1 MQWTTAC
8 PDWEQRIIERRTL
21 VPFAP
26 LFPSEAEQ
34 ALAVFKS
41 LHMVGVP
48 RPDGQPGWAT
58 FGEACD
64 QFVFDFVAT
73 IFGAY
78 DAKRG
83 QRLISEFLLLI
94 SKKNGKSTI
103 AAGIMLTALIR
114 NWRDLA
120 ELSILAPT
128 QKIANNSFRPAAAM
142 VRADPKLSELLQV
155 VAHERLIRHRVTRAE
170 LKVIAAD
177 SNTVGGSQAGFV
189 LVDELWLFG
198 KRANAGDMLE
208 EATGGLASRPEGF
221 VVYLSTH
228 SNEAPAG
235 VFKEKLEYFR
245 DVRDGVIDDPHSFG
259 MLFEWPHAL
268 LEEQAYLKPENFYV
282 TNPSLGKS
290 VTTEFIHRKIRKSS
304 SGEAEVD
311 EDSGEAETLQV
322 VLAKYLNVEIGLKMR
337 RDRWRGADNWEAAGD
352 RSLTLEALLS
362 RCEVVVV
369 GIDGGGLDDLFGLC
383 VAGRERGTKR
393 WLYWF
398 RAWAWPEVLKRR
410 KSEAPKMKDFIADGD
425 LILCGHNGGP
435 PIGAW
440 DDQNADEDLASTAI
454 DADDFDGPA
463 TQLIEQDVADIVAII
478 AQVQDSGLLP
488 DKGAVGLDPQG
499 VGALVDALAEIGLVH
514 PQVVAIGQGFRL
526 SSAVWSMER
535 KLKMNMAVHD
545 GSRLMVWCVGN
556 AKAEQKGNAVVIT
569 KETAGKAKIDP
580 LIAGFNATKLLEA
593 NPEAIGLSVYEE
605 RGLIEIDLDLI

>member
-1 MQWTTAC
+1 MRWSTAC
-8 PDWEQRIIERRTL
+8 TDWEQRIVERRSL
-21 VPFAP
+21 VPFAA
-26 LFPSEAEQ
+26 LFPSEAES
-34 ALAVFKS
+34 ALDVFKS
-41 LHMVGVP
+41 LRMVGVP
-48 RPDGQPGWAT
+48 RSDGQAGWAT

-64 QFVFDFVAT
+64 PFVFDFVAA

-83 QRLISEFLLLI
+83 ERLISEFLLLI

-103 AAGIMLTALIR
+103 AAAIMLTALIR
-114 NWRDLA
+114 NWRELA

-128 QKIANNSFRPAAAM
+128 QKIAGNSFRPAAAM
-142 VRADPKLSELLQV
+142 VRADPKLNDLLQV

-177 SNTVGGSQAGFV
+177 TNTVGGSQAGFV

-259 MLFEWPHAL
+259 MLFEWPEAM
-268 LEEQAYLKPENFYV
+268 LEAQAYLKPDNFYV
-282 TNPSLGKS
+282 TNPSIGRS
-290 VTTEFIHRKIRKSS
+290 VTAEFIHRKIRKSS
-304 SGEAEVD
+304 SGDGEVD
-311 EDSGEAETLQV
+311 EDDGETETLQV
-322 VLAKYLNVEIGLKMR
+322 VLAKYLNVEIGLKLR
-337 RDRWRGADNWEAAGD
+337 RDRWRGADSWEAAGD
-352 RSLTLEALLS
+352 RCLTLDDLLA

-410 KSEAPKMKDFIADGD
+410 KSEAPKLKDFIADGD

-435 PIGAW
+435 AVEEWNEPDAIETA
-440 DDQNADEDLASTAI
+440 QAI
-454 DADDFDGPA
+454 DIGDDDLVAAP
-463 TQLIEQDVADIVAII
+463 IEEDVAQIVALI

-488 DKGAVGLDPQG
+488 AKGAIGLDPQG

-535 KLKMNMAVHD
+535 KLKMNMLVHD
-545 GSRLMVWCVGN
+545 GSRLMLWCVGN

-593 NPEAIGLSVYEE
+593 NPLPANDSPDA
-605 RGLIEIDLDLI
+605 LIASLQ